1 MIKNQLSVFLENQ
14 NGMLSEITDILAKG
28 NINLIALN
36 IAETKDYGVLRL
48 IVDDERRAAAI
59 LSEQGF
65 VVSVNPI
72 QVISVVNQA
81 GGLNDVLQKL
91 NKNDVGIEYM
101 YSIFGEID
109 GKAYMVFKVD
119 TNKDLEELI

>member
-109 GKAYMVFKVD
+109 GKAHMVFKVD
-119 TNKDLEELI
+119 TDKDLEELI

>member
-119 TNKDLEELI
+119 TDKNLEELI

>member
-48 IVDDERRAAAI
+48 IVDDEKKAAAI

-81 GGLNDVLQKL
+81 GGLNDLLQKL
-91 NKNDVGIEYM
+91 NKNNVGIEYM

-119 TNKDLEELI
+119 TDRNLEELI